1 MKTLWLIQILAV
13 LRLEMRKT
21 FLARRGLWIY
31 LLALA
36 PLAIFA
42 GHSMHMISRGRL
54 CDFGDDTNIF
64 ATAFQIFHMRL
75 AIFFGCLGIFMNLFR
90 GEVLDKSL
98 HFYFLAPIRREV
110 LLAGKYL
117 AGLLAA
123 IVIFTLSTVAQI
135 TALYAH
141 FPWQVIQNYLETGNG
156 WSHVAAY
163 IGVTALACVGYGSV
177 FLAAGALFRN
187 PIIPAATVLVW
198 ESINAFL
205 PALLQKFSVIYYLK
219 SLCPIQVLPQIGP
232 PLSLLAINADPISP
246 ALAIPGMLLFTLVVL
261 AIAAFQVRRMEIEY
275 GAD

>member
-21 FLARRGLWIY
+21 FFAKRGLWIY

-42 GHSMHMISRGRL
+42 SHSVHMINRGRL
-54 CDFGDDTNIF
+54 CDFADDTNIF

-123 IVIFTLSTVAQI
+123 VVIFTLSTVAQM

-141 FPWQVIQNYLETGNG
+141 FPWRLIQNYLEVGNG

-163 IGVTALACVGYGSV
+163 IGVTALACIGYGSV

-198 ESINAFL
+198 EKNHASAGAAAEVQRHLLSQVALSDPGASASGPSAFFACDQCR
-205 PALLQKFSVIYYLK
+205 PDFSGAGDSRHVA
-219 SLCPIQVLPQIGP
+219 VHGRRAGHRR
-232 PLSLLAINADPISP
+232 LS
-246 ALAIPGMLLFTLVVL
+246 G
-261 AIAAFQVRRMEIEY
+261 AAHGDRVRC
-275 GAD
+275 